1 MPDLQDGESVEM
13 KGSGA
18 KPYVL
23 KNIGG
28 VYSCSCPAWRNQSLP
43 IERRSCK
50 HLRSLRGDAAE
61 EERIGGTLPQR
72 PADAAEDDSENSA
85 PRLLLAE
92 RWDNAADLTG
102 WWLSEK
108 LDGVRCYFDGKR
120 FLSRQGNVFHA
131 PDWFLDGLPDAP
143 HDGELWLSLIHITEP
158 TRHSLIS

>member
-1 MPDLQDGESVEM
+1 MTDLRDGESIEM

-43 IERRSCK
+43 IEPRTCK
-50 HLRSLRGDAAE
+50 HLRAARGDAAE

-72 PADAAEDDSENSA
+72 PTDSAEDGSKNSA

-92 RWDNAADLTG
+92 RWDNASDPTG
-102 WWLSEK
+102 WWISE
-108 LDGVRCYFDGKR
+108 
-120 FLSRQGNVFHA
+120 
-131 PDWFLDGLPDAP
+131 
-143 HDGELWLSLIHITEP
+143 
-158 TRHSLIS
+158 